1 MTGKIFKDSSNVVQD
16 QAKILFNYYQQNAEK
31 IVREEERIEGEVL
44 KLEEVRRQK
53 EERLA
58 SKILLVIPLTWWLWL
73 TRKLKLT
80 RAELQSVIDRIAEFN
95 KMHQDIFRDYKVT
108 KLGVAYVPVAEQI
121 KYENKSFIVDY
132 TGALNDTEIKL
143 QLSKQNDLLISTIGD
158 LENLSAQAPIIE
170 GSDDIEEMDTEKYSL
185 SMQQLNQHDYFG
197 KLERSLRTISFCM
210 DDLDITSVSL
220 PLVANESTYFE
231 FLKEYA
237 TNEVPANFPII
248 EVFDAE
254 RFQEDISKFKQL
266 NKLKD
271 SLSRHT
277 AKFEDVLKEL
287 MMTMA
292 NSVQAISALKMSS
305 TDKMVLES
313 NKILY
318 KILKSPYNQYS
329 PVLEAAEIERIKMET
344 FNYGEAVQDYVPFQ
358 LKDSSKM
365 RYNLLSDTWVAED
378 GSTHNLPFGVHQIQE
393 EIVAPIVQ
401 NLMNETR
408 IERLKIYN
416 HIKDQ
421 KISYLNKWHQDTEDF
436 YGRNRAE
443 SADLVNLMRAS
454 LRDYIAAFNTLN
466 SLKKTEESMANSG
479 GSLDATVVSAE
490 DNSVEVVA
498 AFELQSKE
506 FQDVQLDFENFM
518 EQLKEDIDYKAEK
531 FEHIDYYDALLR
543 DGNSKDI
550 AVAASEMHTL
560 DERRKSL
567 INVNPLFAKNSEI
580 PPVPSIEALTQEH
593 FMLNLPALAKNSLN
607 ELENEMLT
615 FVPEPIEE
623 EPEVVDIIDL
633 DSEILEEVE
642 NNEHANGEEDLS
654 NSTTETNSFNDAI
667 ETSEENIDS
676 SIDLVNDDTDGDN
689 NSEEEDDDDLF
700 DDEGDDEPIVD
711 GPSGDAVTTPE
722 KNDSESTISDVKEIA
737 GNTSNEVSNVLNSL
751 SNDQKDFIV
760 DQAFEHGT
768 ELAKEQLAGA
778 IPLPPEMTGKA
789 VDFLAGKGKGF
800 LKSKISQNEE
810 SESSEEQTNTSV
822 DSQQKEDK
830 SSDKIGDLKSKFSG
844 LLDKKSDVKKRFGF

>member
-16 QAKILFNYYQQNAEK
+16 QAKILFNYYQQMAEK
-31 IVREEERIEGEVL
+31 IVREEERIEGEVR
-44 KLEEVRRQK
+44 KLDAEKLNVEISID
-53 EERLA
+53 
-58 SKILLVIPLTWWLWL
+58 SKFKRIVLWFK
-73 TRKLKLT
+73 RKLKKT
-80 RAELQSVIDRIAEFN
+80 REELQSIIDRIAEFN
-95 KMHQDIFRDYKVT
+95 KMKQDIFRDYKVT

-237 TNEVPANFPII
+237 TNEVPTNFPII

-254 RFQEDISKFKQL
+254 RFQDDISKFKQL

-329 PVLEAAEIERIKMET
+329 PVLEASEIERIKMET

-454 LRDYIAAFNTLN
+454 IRDYIAAFNTLN

-490 DNSVEVVA
+490 DNSLEVVA

-550 AVAASEMHTL
+550 AVAASEMHTM

-567 INVNPLFAKNSEI
+567 VNVNPLFAKNSEI
-580 PPVPSIEALTQEH
+580 PPLPSIEALTNEH

-623 EPEVVDIIDL
+623 EPGVVDVIDL
-633 DSEILEEVE
+633 DSEILDEAE
-642 NNEHANGEEDLS
+642 NNEHANGDLS
-654 NSTTETNSFNDAI
+654 NSITETNSFNDAI
-667 ETSEENIDS
+667 ETSEENIDN
-676 SIDLVNDDTDGDN
+676 SIDPVNEDTKDDNDSDDD
-689 NSEEEDDDDLF
+689 EDEDDLF

-711 GPSGDAVTTPE
+711 GPSGDAVMTPE

-737 GNTSNEVSNVLNSL
+737 GNASNEVSNVVNSL

-760 DQAFEHGT
+760 DQAVEHGT
-768 ELAKEQLAGA
+768 ELAKEQLASA
-778 IPLPPEMTGKA
+778 IPLPSEMTNKA

-800 LKSKISQNEE
+800 FKSKISNNEE
-810 SESSEEQTNTSV
+810 VKSSEDLTNTSV
-822 DSQQKEDK
+822 DSQQKEAK
-830 SSDKIGDLKSKFSG
+830 SSDKMGDLKSKFSG

>member
-16 QAKILFNYYQQNAEK
+16 QAKILFNYYQQMAEK
-31 IVREEERIEGEVL
+31 IVREEERIEGEVR
-44 KLEEVRRQK
+44 KLEAEKTNLEISIDSWFKRFV
-53 EERLA
+53 
-58 SKILLVIPLTWWLWL
+58 LWFKSSL
-73 TRKLKLT
+73 KKTRT
-80 RAELQSVIDRIAEFN
+80 ELQSVIDRIAEFN
-95 KMHQDIFRDYKVT
+95 KMHKDIFRDYQVT

-158 LENLSAQAPIIE
+158 IENLSAQAPIIE
-170 GSDDIEEMDTEKYSL
+170 GSDDIEEMDTEQYSL

-237 TNEVPANFPII
+237 TNDVPANSPII

-254 RFQEDISKFKQL
+254 RFQEDISKFQQL

-329 PVLEAAEIERIKMET
+329 PVLEASEIERIKLET

-378 GSTHNLPFGVHQIQE
+378 GSTHNMPFGVHQIQE

-454 LRDYIAAFNTLN
+454 LRDYIAAANTLN
-466 SLKKTEESMANSG
+466 SLKKTEESMENSG
-479 GSLDATVVSAE
+479 GSLDATVVSKE
-490 DNSVEVVA
+490 SKSIEVVA

-506 FQDVQLDFENFM
+506 FQDVQMDFENFM
-518 EQLKEDIDYKAEK
+518 EQLKEEIDYKAEK

-550 AVAASEMHTL
+550 AVATSEIHEL
-560 DERRKSL
+560 DDRRKSL

-580 PPVPSIEALTQEH
+580 PPVPSIESLTQEH

-607 ELENEMLT
+607 ELENEMLAI
-615 FVPEPIEE
+615 VPEPMVEE
-623 EPEVVDIIDL
+623 QEFENVLEVDT
-633 DSEILEEVE
+633 DSEIMDEFEGSSSE
-642 NNEHANGEEDLS
+642 NDLSDTDTDVIEED
-654 NSTTETNSFNDAI
+654 TYEQ
-667 ETSEENIDS
+667 EE
-676 SIDLVNDDTDGDN
+676 LGV
-689 NSEEEDDDDLF
+689 EDDADNEDSDDEDDEDDLF
-700 DDEGDDEPIVD
+700 DEDDEDEPILD
-711 GPSGDAVTTPE
+711 GPSG
-722 KNDSESTISDVKEIA
+722 ESLNVPVSNETENGISDTKEIIGA
-737 GNTSNEVSNVLNSL
+737 TTNEITDVLNSL
-751 SNDQKDFIV
+751 SKDEKDFLI
-760 DQAFEHGT
+760 DQAVEQGT
-768 ELAKEQLAGA
+768 DLAKEQLAGA
-778 IPLPPEMTGKA
+778 VPLPPEMTGKA
-789 VDFLAGKGKGF
+789 VDFLADKGKGF
-800 LKSKISQNEE
+800 FKSKLAEKNNSDASENPMKSKDEPQN
-810 SESSEEQTNTSV
+810 
-822 DSQQKEDK
+822 EDK
-830 SSDKIGDLKSKFSG
+830 SYDKGGDLKSKFSG

>member
-16 QAKILFNYYQQNAEK
+16 QAKILFNYYQQMAEK
-31 IVREEERIEGEVL
+31 IVNEEERIEGEV
-44 KLEEVRRQK
+44 
-53 EERLA
+53 
-58 SKILLVIPLTWWLWL
+58 
-73 TRKLKLT
+73 RKLKAEKTNLEISLDSWLKRLVLWFKSSLKKT
-80 RAELQSVIDRIAEFN
+80 RTELQSVIDRIAEFN
-95 KMHQDIFRDYKVT
+95 KMHNDIYKDYKVT

-132 TGALNDTEIKL
+132 TGALKDTEIKL
-143 QLSKQNDLLISTIGD
+143 QLSKQNDLLISTIVD
-158 LENLSAQAPIIE
+158 LEKLSAQAPIIE
-170 GSDDIEEMDTEKYSL
+170 GSDDIEEMDTEQYSL

-220 PLVANESTYFE
+220 PLVANESNYFE
-231 FLKEYA
+231 FLKEFA
-237 TNEVPANFPII
+237 TNEVPSNSPII

-254 RFQEDISKFKQL
+254 RFQEDISKFQQL

-271 SLSRHT
+271 SLSRDT

-292 NSVQAISALKMSS
+292 NSVQAISSLKMSS

-329 PVLEAAEIERIKMET
+329 PILEAAEIERIKLET

-365 RYNLLSDTWVAED
+365 RYNLLSDSWVAED
-378 GSTHNLPFGVHQIQE
+378 GSSHNLPFGVHQIQE

-466 SLKKTEESMANSG
+466 SLKKTEESMSNSG

-490 DNSVEVVA
+490 DNSIEVVA

-506 FQDVQLDFENFM
+506 FQDVQMDFENYM
-518 EQLKEDIDYKAEK
+518 EHLKEDIDYKAEK

-550 AVAASEMHTL
+550 AVATSEIHEL
-560 DERRKSL
+560 DDRRKSL

-580 PPVPSIEALTQEH
+580 PPVPSIESLTHEH

-607 ELENEMLT
+607 ELENEMMS
-615 FVPEPIEE
+615 
-623 EPEVVDIIDL
+623 VVNESIKDEQQNIDL
-633 DSEILEEVE
+633 IEVGKDSESSNIVENTVLENEVE
-642 NNEHANGEEDLS
+642 NKNISTIDTDSFGEDSVETEEDNLDNSVDAENNDS
-654 NSTTETNSFNDAI
+654 NKDE
-667 ETSEENIDS
+667 DS
-676 SIDLVNDDTDGDN
+676 D
-689 NSEEEDDDDLF
+689 EDDLF
-700 DDEGDDEPIVD
+700 DDEDENEPIID
-711 GPSGDAVTTPE
+711 GPIDGGLNIPEIDVT
-722 KNDSESTISDVKEIA
+722 ESNISKIKEI
-737 GNTSNEVSNVLNSL
+737 GGETTNEISNVLNSL
-751 SNDQKDFIV
+751 SKDEKDFLI
-760 DQAFEHGT
+760 DQAVEEGKD
-768 ELAKEQLAGA
+768 LAKEELASA
-778 IPLPPEMTGKA
+778 VPLPPEMTNKA
-789 VDFLAGKGKGF
+789 VDFLANKGKGF
-800 LKSKISQNEE
+800 LKSKISNEE
-810 SESSEEQTNTSV
+810 KVSDSLTEKTSLEN
-822 DSQQKEDK
+822 SKPIEDK
-830 SSDKIGDLKSKFSG
+830 SNDKIGDLKSKFSG
-844 LLDKKSDVKKRFGF
+844 LLDKKSDIKKKFGF